1 MSPRRRLALTI
12 VALAVVLGM
21 VGCTVD
27 GKPYPEGVAQPKGHV
42 DTDRFDKLTLECQ
55 ILSPSQIG
63 KAVGGAVGSP
73 AFNGAICR
81 WTVFGPSV
89 MTVTFNWFECHRRAA
104 HRQEDGLCHREHQDQ
119 RQLRVHPDQVR
130 PQHLRRYC
138 QGPQPWCLHLV
149 RRVGRSAGGRPLRR
163 RQEADGTGAEDQ
175 RLTWAGAA
183 IGLRRLNPPRPKELF

>member
-63 KAVGGAVGSP
+63 KAVGGGAGARSTGGP
-73 AFNGAICR
+73 ARRGTGGRGGGA
-81 WTVFGPSV
+81 
-89 MTVTFNWFECHRRAA
+89 
-104 HRQEDGLCHREHQDQ
+104 DGC
-119 RQLRVHPDQVR
+119 
-130 PQHLRRYC
+130 HLRI
-138 QGPQPWCLHLV
+138 QGQ
-149 RRVGRSAGGRPLRR
+149 
-163 RQEADGTGAEDQ
+163 
-175 RLTWAGAA
+175 WAGAA
-183 IGLRRLNPPRPKELF
+183 HG